1 MGYYRL
7 SEEEVKKIN
16 DKLDDVV
23 LLLKNKQRTD
33 PEQVWF
39 DTQEFIQIMNISK
52 RTAAFWRKSK
62 TIAYSQIGNK
72 IYYRLS
78 DILDLLQ
85 RSTISANLSLTL
97 KNTTDGQV
105 NNI

>member
-23 LLLKNKQRTD
+23 LLLKTQQKTD

-52 RTAAFWRKSK
+52 RTAAYWRTSK

>member
-23 LLLKNKQRTD
+23 LLLKNKQRAN

-52 RTAAFWRKSK
+52 GTAAYWRTSK

>member
-7 SEEEVKKIN
+7 SEKEVEKIN
-16 DKLDDVV
+16 NRLDDIV
-23 LLLKNKQRTD
+23 LMLKHKQRTD
-33 PEQVWF
+33 PEQIWF
-39 DTQEFIQIMNISK
+39 DTQEFIQVMNISK
-52 RTAAFWRKSK
+52 RTAANWRTSK
-62 TIAYSQIGNK
+62 TITYSQVGNK

-85 RSTISANLSLTL
+85 RSAISANLSLTL
-97 KNTTDGQV
+97 NNTTDGQG

>member
-23 LLLKNKQRTD
+23 LLLKTKQRTD

-39 DTQEFIQIMNISK
+39 DTQEFIQIMN
-52 RTAAFWRKSK
+52 
-62 TIAYSQIGNK
+62 
-72 IYYRLS
+72 
-78 DILDLLQ
+78 
-85 RSTISANLSLTL
+85 LSLIHISEPTRPY
-97 KNTTDGQV
+97 
-105 NNI
+105 

>member
-52 RTAAFWRKSK
+52 RTAAYWRTSN
-62 TIAYSQIGNK
+62 TIAYSQVGNK

-85 RSTISANLSLTL
+85 RSTISADLSLTL
-97 KNTTDGQV
+97 NNTTDGQV

>member
-23 LLLKNKQRTD
+23 LLLKSKQRTD

-52 RTAAFWRKSK
+52 RTAAYWRMSK

-97 KNTTDGQV
+97 NNTTDGQV